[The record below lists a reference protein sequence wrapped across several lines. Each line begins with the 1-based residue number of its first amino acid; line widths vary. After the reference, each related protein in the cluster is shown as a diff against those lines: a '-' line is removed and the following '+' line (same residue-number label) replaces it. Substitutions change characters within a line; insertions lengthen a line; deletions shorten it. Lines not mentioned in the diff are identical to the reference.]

1 MLDVLA
7 ETDDFSGG
15 LAALTFVHR
24 TANTQGFA
32 DCTFITLVPSFLPS
46 LADLTGRASAIYYEV
61 YWITPLAHTSETY
74 NVGLEVVKENCVTAD
89 LCNMVPVC
97 TETDS
102 DL

>member
-24 TANTQGFA
+24 TANTQGFT
-32 DCTFITLVPSFLPS
+32 DCTFITLAPSFPPS

-61 YWITPLAHTSETY
+61 SWITPLAHTSETY
-74 NVGLEVVKENCVTAD
+74 NAGLEVVKENCVTAE